1 VEAGMRLEELGVVPG
16 AVLPVAALADHLR
29 LGTAFEGA
37 PLQAGL
43 LESHLRAALAAVE
56 GRIGKALILRRFR
69 LGLERWR
76 GDGAQALPVAP
87 VAALVEVALVGA
99 DGGRVVL
106 EPARFRLVADTHRPK
121 LAAVAGALPVIATG
135 GAVEITFEAGFGAAW
150 ADVPPDLAQAVML
163 LAAEFYEMRH
173 DVGDR
178 ANGLPLA
185 VQVLLERWRTV
196 RVLGG
201 GGA

>member
-1 VEAGMRLEELGVVPG
+1 MRLEELGAVPVV
-16 AVLPVAALADHLR
+16 VLPVAALADHLR

-37 PLQAGL
+37 PLQAAL
-43 LESHLRAALAAVE
+43 LESQLRAAMAAVE

-69 LGLERWR
+69 LVLERWR
-76 GDGAQALPVAP
+76 GDAAQALPLAP
-87 VAALVEVALVGA
+87 VAALVEVALIGA
-99 DGGRVVL
+99 EGARVVL
-106 EPARFRLVADTHRPK
+106 EPARFRLMADTHRPK
-121 LAAVAGALPVIATG
+121 LVAVAGALPVIATG
-135 GAVEITFEAGFGAAW
+135 GAVEISFDAGFGAAW

-173 DVGDR
+173 DAGDR
-178 ANGLPLA
+178 ASGLPPA
-185 VQVLLERWRTV
+185 VQALIERWRTV